1 VQGKNFPPQ
10 IVEIHGYGLLQLV
23 DFMAEHCMWGSLN
36 SEDMQSSLTFLLLNI
51 MMRSSPA
58 RSRKKSFWSELDTI
72 FVEIKKSDEILLE
85 WFELNINRGVVQ
97 INAQINDFVG
107 PLQFSPM

>member
-1 VQGKNFPPQ
+1 M
-10 IVEIHGYGLLQLV
+10 Y
-23 DFMAEHCMWGSLN
+23 
-36 SEDMQSSLTFLLLNI
+36 QSSWTFLLLNI

-72 FVEIKKSDEILLE
+72 FVEIKSGEDLLE
-85 WFELNINRGVVQ
+85 WFELNINKGVVQ